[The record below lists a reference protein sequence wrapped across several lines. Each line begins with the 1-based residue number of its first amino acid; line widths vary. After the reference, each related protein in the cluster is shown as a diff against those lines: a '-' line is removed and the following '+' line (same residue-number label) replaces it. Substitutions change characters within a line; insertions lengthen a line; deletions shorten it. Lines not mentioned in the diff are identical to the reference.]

1 MENSGW
7 IKLHRRI
14 LDDPIIT
21 DDGLFRL
28 FIYCLL
34 NANFKEKTFLFGG
47 ESVTVSRG
55 QFITG
60 RKVLAKQL
68 RVKDTTIY
76 YRLRTLEKLKYVSV
90 KSNNQYSL
98 LTVINYDSYAAEIA
112 ESEQQENNKVTTV

>member
-34 NANFKEKTFLFGG
+34 NANFKEKSFIHGDEPVKVL
-47 ESVTVSRG
+47 RG

-60 RKVLAKQL
+60 RKVLAEKL
-68 RVKDTTIY
+68 NINDTTVY
-76 YRLRTLEKLKYVSV
+76 HRLKRLQKLKYISI
-90 KSNNQYSL
+90 KPNNRYSL
-98 LTVINYDSYAAEIA
+98 ITIINYNTYVEENSDEISDT
-112 ESEQQENNKVTTV
+112 ELT